1 MFGIAP
7 GKIEMMPTQPITVTA
22 RLKVKAG
29 LEPEVKKELMALV
42 PLSRAD
48 AGCLGYDLYQSAED
62 PAGFL
67 FYENWQSREHLD
79 AHLQTPHLRSFLAR
93 VNQWVAEPVEIAIWN
108 KLS

>member
-1 MFGIAP
+1 
-7 GKIEMMPTQPITVTA
+7 MMPTQPITVTA

-48 AGCLGYDLYQSAED
+48 AGCLGYDLHQAAED
-62 PAGFL
+62 RAGFL
-67 FYENWQSREHLD
+67 FYESWQSREHLD
-79 AHLQTPHLRSFLAR
+79 AHLQTPHLKSFLAR
-93 VNQWVAEPVEIAIWN
+93 VNQWVAEPVQIAIWN